1 MDKISGLRLL
11 DFGYTRE
18 RVQNNLFQNRYDIF
32 SNMIKTHNYMYA
44 WLFNAH
50 VILRQKNKLRR
61 SIVKAWAL
69 HNRNPCKCKQLG
81 ERMLPQRS
89 PQDLLILT
97 DFNYRKKK
105 RHTLRSSAVRFPVL
119 TGAWGTE
126 LSRSL
131 GGGSGSTGR
140 LQHNSFK
147 DAIVARDHNKHY
159 KLPANCLF

>member
-1 MDKISGLRLL
+1 
-11 DFGYTRE
+11 
-18 RVQNNLFQNRYDIF
+18 
-32 SNMIKTHNYMYA
+32 
-44 WLFNAH
+44 
-50 VILRQKNKLRR
+50 
-61 SIVKAWAL
+61 
-69 HNRNPCKCKQLG
+69 
-81 ERMLPQRS
+81 MLPQRS
-89 PQDLLILT
+89 PQDLLILK
-97 DFNYRKKK
+97 DFNHRKKK
-105 RHTLRSSAVRFPVL
+105 RHTLRSSAVRFTVL